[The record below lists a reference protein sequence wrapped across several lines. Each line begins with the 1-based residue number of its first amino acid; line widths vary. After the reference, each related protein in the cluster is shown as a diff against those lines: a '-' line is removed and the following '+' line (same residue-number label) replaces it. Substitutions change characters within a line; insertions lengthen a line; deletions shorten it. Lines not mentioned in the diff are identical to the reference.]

1 MRIQALLPIL
11 VLLGAAC
18 TSPPTAQVDATQ
30 EQQADIGPCAESAT
44 LFGINVAELPVDL
57 TLDTQLPVT
66 QGFQGFIFVRVGLR
80 TTVPL
85 PAIAKV
91 YTHLT
96 IAGLLDQTYGPV
108 PSNTRAA
115 TQGGMETTEVPF
127 FFNDTPLAQLVGQTA
142 HVKVWTTAPGCRLT
156 AETDVKLSAGGY
168 MGADAGIW
176 GEVSP

>member
-1 MRIQALLPIL
+1 MLLL
-11 VLLGAAC
+11 FVAAC
-18 TSPPTAQVDATQ
+18 TSPPAAVNDVTQ
-30 EQQADIGPCAESAT
+30 QQQADIGPCAENAS

-80 TTVPL
+80 TSGSL
-85 PAIAKV
+85 PAVAKV
-91 YTHLT
+91 YLHLT
-96 IAGLLDQTYGPV
+96 IDGLLDQTYGPV
-108 PSNTRAA
+108 PSNTRGA
-115 TQGGMETTEVPF
+115 TKGGMETTEVPF
-127 FFNDTPLAQLVGQTA
+127 FFNDTPLADLVGRSA
-142 HVKVWTTAPGCRLT
+142 HLKAWTTATGCRLS